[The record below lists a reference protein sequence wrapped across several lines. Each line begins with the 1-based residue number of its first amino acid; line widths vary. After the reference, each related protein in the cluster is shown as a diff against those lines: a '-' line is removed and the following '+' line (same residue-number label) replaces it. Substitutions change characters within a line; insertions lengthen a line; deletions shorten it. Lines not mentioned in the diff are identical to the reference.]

1 MRIPIGLV
9 LRHEFQDPKEQA
21 PPPAAGRETSS
32 TGVPPPTD
40 TPSPGGGAAPGMC
53 GTEQL
58 LMMGGMLAIFY
69 FLLIRPQQKLE
80 KQRRAMIASA
90 QKGDQVVTSGG
101 IHGTIAAIDEG
112 RGTVT
117 LRTDADGKNRL
128 TVDRVAIARVLT
140 DEKAKSD

>member
-1 MRIPIGLV
+1 MRIPNGLV

-21 PPPAAGRETSS
+21 PPPAAGRET
-32 TGVPPPTD
+32 TDPGVPSTTD
-40 TPSPGGGAAPGMC
+40 PATGGGGSPPSMC

-69 FLLIRPQQKLE
+69 FLLIRPQQKQE
-80 KQRRAMIASA
+80 KHRRAMIAA
-90 QKGDQVVTSGG
+90 VQKGDRIVTSGG
-101 IHGTIAAIDEG
+101 IHGTIASLDEG

-128 TVDRVAIARVLT
+128 TVDRAAIARVVT
-140 DEKAKSD
+140 DDKPKE